1 MSIEPY
7 LISIYLSYALMVW
20 FFIASILS
28 IRARSESKTVL
39 TSVSLFLVWTFYS
52 YILFNR
58 DVLMD
63 PLTNLQVY
71 EMIFWFDLV
80 TAAIMVMWLKDSK
93 SLSFIRTLPEY
104 LRYDKLAWLYA
115 IILFLT
121 AACHFFMLDDVMLL
135 LKASNASITYTP
147 SIIYVWYDEL
157 LILGQLAQMAVA
169 GYGMVESIRI
179 LNVLHQ
185 TDLDYS
191 VGINDYIESVQ
202 RQKEREA
209 RT

>member
-20 FFIASILS
+20 FFIASVLS
-28 IRARSESKTVL
+28 IKARSESKTVL
-39 TSVSLFLVWTFYS
+39 TSLSLFFVWAFYS

-63 PLTNLQVY
+63 PLTSLQVY

-104 LRYDKLAWLYA
+104 LRYDTLAWMYA
-115 IILFLT
+115 IILLLT
-121 AACHFFMLDDVMLL
+121 AFCHFVMLDDVMLL
-135 LKASNASITYTP
+135 LKAPTSYTP

-169 GYGMVESIRI
+169 GYGMVKSIRI

-191 VGINDYIESVQ
+191 AGVNDYIEGVQ

-209 RT
+209 